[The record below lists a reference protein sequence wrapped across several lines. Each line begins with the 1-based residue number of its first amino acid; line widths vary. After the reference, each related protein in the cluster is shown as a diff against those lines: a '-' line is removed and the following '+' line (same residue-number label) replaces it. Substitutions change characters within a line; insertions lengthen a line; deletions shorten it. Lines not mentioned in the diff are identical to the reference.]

1 MLASTPSLGVQLSV
15 YLMISGALVAALN
28 DLAFTTEGYVYVL
41 LNDFFTAGNGI
52 LIKQKL
58 ETKEVG
64 KYGLML
70 YNCLL
75 MLPFTAI
82 LFLITDDVI
91 GIIGRNERQQIKSRL

>member
-1 MLASTPSLGVQLSV
+1 MLASTPSLVVQFSV

-70 YNCLL
+70 YNCLF
-75 MLPFTAI
+75 MILPTTA
-82 LFLITDDVI
+82 LFLLTEDVFK
-91 GIIGRNERQQIKSRL
+91 IIGKRKTLTTSS

>member
-70 YNCLL
+70 YNCLF
-75 MLPFTAI
+75 MLPPTVVI
-82 LFLITDDVI
+82 LLITENVFD
-91 GIIGRNERQQIKSRL
+91 IIGQL